1 MRYTSQKRFAPLHQ
15 RVGTLA
21 LPRPSSRSVA
31 GPVPAAPIAGAGLK
45 NAQRVED
52 DPQKLFT
59 EACPHGLSA
68 RPCEDVDA
76 LDSCLPPQAAKPAGK
91 DAEVL
96 EEPQEA
102 PA

>member
-1 MRYTSQKRFAPLHQ
+1 M
-15 RVGTLA
+15 
-21 LPRPSSRSVA
+21 
-31 GPVPAAPIAGAGLK
+31 
-45 NAQRVED
+45 ED

-68 RPCEDVDA
+68 RLCQDVDA

-91 DAEVL
+91 VSEVL
-96 EEPQEA
+96 EEPQAA